1 MILNELYDR
10 SPSEYQDLSQDN
22 TQPEMGQLRKSRL
35 TLKQLNKLRKM
46 NEIREIE
53 FQNKLKFL
61 SMQYSPPMQPAA

>member
-35 TLKQLNKLRKM
+35 TLKN
-46 NEIREIE
+46 NE
-53 FQNKLKFL
+53 
-61 SMQYSPPMQPAA
+61 